1 MEGLGLHMEGLGLHM
16 EGLGLHM
23 EGLGLHKWRAWGCT
37 NGGPGVAHGGQLEGL
52 GVRPQFILIQFIL
65 SSLIPRPKCHFI
77 TDPLRLGTE
86 EKEKMTSYVSS
97 IA

>member
-1 MEGLGLHMEGLGLHM
+1 MAGLGLHMG
-16 EGLGLHM
+16 
-23 EGLGLHKWRAWGCT
+23 GLGLHKWRAWGCTWRAWGCT

-65 SSLIPRPKCHFI
+65 SSLTPRPKCHFT

-86 EKEKMTSYVSS
+86 EKEKMTSYLSS